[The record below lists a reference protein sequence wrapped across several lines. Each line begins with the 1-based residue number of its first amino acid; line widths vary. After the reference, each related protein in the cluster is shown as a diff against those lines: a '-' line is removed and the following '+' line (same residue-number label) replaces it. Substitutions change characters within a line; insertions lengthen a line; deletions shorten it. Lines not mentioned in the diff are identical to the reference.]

1 MASAPRFPA
10 CSPRAAESYDRFMGR
25 FSGPLAPL
33 FCDFA
38 AWRPASACSTS
49 AAGRVRSSPSS
60 SGAWRGECVGRR
72 PGGAVRRGR
81 AGAESRRRRPGGPA
95 EQLPFGDDEF
105 DASLAQL
112 VVHFMRDPVGGLSEM
127 RRVTR
132 PDGVVAACVWD
143 HAGGRGP
150 LSPFWD
156 AVHELDPDAR
166 GRVAARG
173 CAQGHLT
180 ELFGEAGL
188 RDVHESSLEV
198 AVQHPTFEEWW
209 EPFTFGVG
217 PGRRVPRRPRRG
229 AAGRGSRTLPAGAR
243 LRPAG
248 HHRRAPGRRAAWPSP
263 RPTRR
268 AAPPRRRRRPRPRT
282 RRARSS
288 PRRAARR

>member
-1 MASAPRFPA
+1 MFTAPA
-10 CSPRAAESYDRFMGR
+10 DAYDRFMGK

-38 AWRPASACSTS
+38 GVAAGQRVLDVGCGPGALVAELVRRVGAENVAAVEPASQFVE
-49 AAGRVRSSPSS
+49 AARERN
-60 SGAWRGECVGRR
+60 
-72 PGGAVRRGR
+72 PGVDIREA
-81 AGAESRRRRPGGPA
+81 PA

-132 PDGVVAACVWD
+132 ADGVVAACVWD

-156 AVHELDPDAR
+156 AVHELDPDAPDESQLA
-166 GRVAARG
+166 GARS
-173 CAQGHLT
+173 GHLT

-198 AVQHPTFEEWW
+198 AVQHATFEEWW

-217 PGRRVPRRPRRG
+217 P
-229 AAGRGSRTLPAGAR
+229 AGAYLNGLDEER
-243 LRPAG
+243 QTEVRERCRQTLGSGPLVITA
-248 HHRRAPGRRAAWPSP
+248 RAWS
-263 RPTRR
+263 
-268 AAPPRRRRRPRPRT
+268 
-282 RRARSS
+282 ARGV
-288 PRRAARR
+288 A